1 MIVRPARWLRLAS
14 PRPKEKMEPPTDFGV
29 PNGSKSKK
37 VRRGRPVG
45 PSTKEIV
52 MKFIATFVLAG
63 LIGMTAGARAADD
76 KAAAAPAGAAAAGAA
91 AGGDDAATQY
101 KAKTVY
107 DFEDDM
113 VEGDL
118 QRPDGELVNG
128 LKKTEHSS
136 LIEIRKDFIPEML
149 KSLED
154 I

>member
-1 MIVRPARWLRLAS
+1 MKLVAALALVGLVGF
-14 PRPKEKMEPPTDFGV
+14 T
-29 PNGSKSKK
+29 GSA
-37 VRRGRPVG
+37 
-45 PSTKEIV
+45 
-52 MKFIATFVLAG
+52 FAQ
-63 LIGMTAGARAADD
+63 D
-76 KAAAAPAGAAAAGAA
+76 KAGAPAGGGAA
-91 AGGDDAATQY
+91 AGGGDDNVAY

-118 QRPDGELVNG
+118 QRPDGELVNA

>member
-1 MIVRPARWLRLAS
+1 MARMARQAVRLALG
-14 PRPKEKMEPPTDFGV
+14 T
-29 PNGSKSKK
+29 
-37 VRRGRPVG
+37 
-45 PSTKEIV
+45 
-52 MKFIATFVLAG
+52 LAA
-63 LIGMTAGARAADD
+63 LALVAGATSPVFAADE
-76 KAAAAPAGAAAAGAA
+76 KAGGAAAGAAAAG
-91 AGGDDAATQY
+91 GGEENTTY

-118 QRPDGELVNG
+118 QRPDGELVNA

>member
-1 MIVRPARWLRLAS
+1 
-14 PRPKEKMEPPTDFGV
+14 
-29 PNGSKSKK
+29 
-37 VRRGRPVG
+37 
-45 PSTKEIV
+45 
-52 MKFIATFVLAG
+52 MKFVAAFLAVGIVG
-63 LIGMTAGARAADD
+63 LFGAAQPAFAADPPP
-76 KAAAAPAGAAAAGAA
+76 AAAAAAG
-91 AGGDDAATQY
+91 GGDDANTSY

-118 QRPDGELVNG
+118 QRPDGELVNA

>member
-1 MIVRPARWLRLAS
+1 MSKLTMKLVLLAALTLGLSTSLAS
-14 PRPKEKMEPPTDFGV
+14 SAFGADPKP
-29 PNGSKSKK
+29 
-37 VRRGRPVG
+37 
-45 PSTKEIV
+45 
-52 MKFIATFVLAG
+52 
-63 LIGMTAGARAADD
+63 
-76 KAAAAPAGAAAAGAA
+76 PAGG
-91 AGGDDAATQY
+91 GGDDNVQY

-118 QRPDGELVNG
+118 QRPDGELVNS

>member
-1 MIVRPARWLRLAS
+1 MP
-14 PRPKEKMEPPTDFGV
+14 
-29 PNGSKSKK
+29 
-37 VRRGRPVG
+37 
-45 PSTKEIV
+45 
-52 MKFIATFVLAG
+52 AG
-63 LIGMTAGARAADD
+63 LPERQENENEADD
-76 KAAAAPAGAAAAGAA
+76 VDWPAG
-91 AGGDDAATQY
+91 GGDDNVQY

-118 QRPDGELVNG
+118 QRPDGELVNS

>member
-1 MIVRPARWLRLAS
+1 MRLIAG
-14 PRPKEKMEPPTDFGV
+14 FAFLGV
-29 PNGSKSKK
+29 
-37 VRRGRPVG
+37 
-45 PSTKEIV
+45 
-52 MKFIATFVLAG
+52 AG
-63 LIGMTAGARAADD
+63 LALALGSPSIALAQD
-76 KAAAAPAGAAAAGAA
+76 KPAAAAAGAA
-91 AGGDDAATQY
+91 AGGDENTTY

-118 QRPDGELVNG
+118 QRPDGELVNA

>member
-1 MIVRPARWLRLAS
+1 MKLAIGVAL
-14 PRPKEKMEPPTDFGV
+14 FGV
-29 PNGSKSKK
+29 
-37 VRRGRPVG
+37 
-45 PSTKEIV
+45 
-52 MKFIATFVLAG
+52 LG
-63 LIGMTAGARAADD
+63 LMGVSSSRAFAQ
-76 KAAAAPAGAAAAGAA
+76 AAPAAG
-91 AGGDDAATQY
+91 GGDDNVQY

-118 QRPDGELVNG
+118 QRPDGELVNS

-154 I
+154 V